1 MAKTKTKQK
10 LSPIIIKYLNI
21 IDKNYSIDE
30 INSYLIKKAEV
41 DNNKL
46 ELNCI
51 QLDKDGKNIFNTS
64 ASTIRISVALTYIF
78 QKYVINMN
86 KPPCDFYEYNQIP
99 VTVVTL

>member
-1 MAKTKTKQK
+1 MTKTKQK
-10 LSPIIIKYLNI
+10 LSPIILKYLNI

-30 INSYLIKKAEV
+30 VRLHLIKKAQV

-46 ELNCI
+46 VKDCI
-51 QLDKDGKNIFNTS
+51 ELDKDGKNIFNTG
-64 ASTIRISVALTYIF
+64 ASTIRISIALTYIF

-99 VTVVTL
+99 VTVTSL